1 ADGRGVPRRQA
12 GVRDQL
18 AVRRVGRPVLPERR
32 RRLAGQ
38 DRRRHGQ
45 RWDGPGPPVLPA
57 RRRLPRPAGAPD
69 PAAGRRRVVR
79 LVLLPVRVAELLAL
93 AGLGAFHGLNPAM
106 GWLFAVARGMQE
118 RSRTV
123 LLRSLPP
130 IAAGHLASVAI
141 VAAVVSATRSVV
153 TANVIGIVGG
163 MLLVGYGLWR

>member
-45 RWDGPGPPVLPA
+45 RWDGPGPAVLPA
-57 RRRLPRPAGAPD
+57 RRRLPGPAGAPD

-79 LVLLPVRVAELLAL
+79 LVLLPVTWVGIATL
-93 AGLGAFHGLNPAM
+93 AGLGAFHGLNPGM
-106 GWLFAVARGMQE
+106 GWLFAVAIGFQE
-118 RSRTV
+118 RSTRA
-123 LLRSLPP
+123 LLAALGP
-130 IAAGHLASVAI
+130 IAAGHA
-141 VAAVVSATRSVV
+141 
-153 TANVIGIVGG
+153 
-163 MLLVGYGLWR
+163 